1 MPITRSFNNVNQVAD
16 WTRELLIVPN
26 QWGILN
32 QYGLFQEEGVETDV
46 VQFEQTTRDGA
57 LIVDKVRGERA
68 TAGKEQGSLVRAW
81 AVPHFPYD
89 DYISPNDVRGKRAY
103 GSADQEETLAAVR
116 ARRMARIMQNH
127 AWTLEYARFKLL
139 TTGDVYAPSG
149 TVSMNYFTEFDVT
162 QKSVNFALSTGTT
175 DVVAK
180 GEEVIAHIQDNASGE
195 NVERVVGFC
204 SPEYF
209 AALISHASVKTAYQ
223 YYTSAQE
230 PLRNRLGGNTA
241 MYRTFDHG
249 GILYVEV
256 RGNYAGNVF
265 VPANEAVFVP
275 MGTEIFKTYFAAAN
289 KFDLLGTLG
298 ERAYMFEYPSDRGD
312 KIVLESESNFINAC
326 VRPAMIV
333 KGVKA

>member
-1 MPITRSFNNVNQVAD
+1 MPITRDFSNANKVAD
-16 WTRELLIVPN
+16 WTSELLIVPN

-32 QYGLFQEEGVETDV
+32 QMGIFSEEGVETAT

-68 TAGKEQGSLVRAW
+68 TAGKEQASIVRAW
-81 AVPHFPYD
+81 SVPHFPYD
-89 DYISPNDVRGKRAY
+89 DYISPSDVRGKRAY

-116 ARRMARIMQNH
+116 ARRMERIMQNH
-127 AWTLEYARFKLL
+127 AWTLEYARFQLL
-139 TTGDVYAPSG
+139 TAGTVYAPSG
-149 TVSMNYFTEFDVT
+149 TVSLNYFTEFGVT
-162 QKSVNFALSTGTT
+162 QKSVNFALTTGTT

-195 NVERVVGFC
+195 SVSGIAAFC

-209 AALISHASVKTAYQ
+209 SALVGHASVKTAYQ
-223 YYTSAQE
+223 YYTSTQE
-230 PLRNRLGGNTA
+230 PLRQRLGGSA
-241 MYRTFDHG
+241 MNRRFEHG
-249 GILYVEV
+249 GITYIEV
-256 RGNYAGNVF
+256 RGNYAGNLF

-289 KFDLLGTLG
+289 KFDLLGTIG
-298 ERAYMFEYPSDRGD
+298 ERAYLFEYSGERGD
-312 KIVLESESNFINAC
+312 KLVLESESNFLNAIT
-326 VRPAMIV
+326 RPAMVV